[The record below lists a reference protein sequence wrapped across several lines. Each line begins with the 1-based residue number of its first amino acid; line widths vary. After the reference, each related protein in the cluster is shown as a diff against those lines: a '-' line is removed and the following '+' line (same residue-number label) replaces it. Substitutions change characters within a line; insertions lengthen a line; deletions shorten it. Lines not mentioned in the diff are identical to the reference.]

1 MLPQLI
7 DKSSSGGDLL
17 DAVGGVG
24 GALNMA
30 KGLFNK

>member
-17 DAVGGVG
+17 NAVGGV
-24 GALNMA
+24 ALNMA

>member
-24 GALNMA
+24 GALNMT